1 MATHRNQDADA
12 SSCVLATLSPC
23 QHVGEIMAA
32 AAGCGLPAGVRT
44 IPEHP
49 PDMRPITVLEKE
61 FAVRTLPAM
70 TLAVT
75 CAESANRYLEQSSIV
90 NNDAC

>member
-49 PDMRPITVLEKE
+49 GGYASDYGFGERVCGSDTTGHDVSCY
-61 FAVRTLPAM
+61 VRRRREPLSRAK
-70 TLAVT
+70 LY
-75 CAESANRYLEQSSIV
+75 S
-90 NNDAC
+90 